1 MQKICLNKYWVKIN
15 ELEYAN
21 SFKKDLK
28 TCKKRGY
35 DLKLL
40 QEVIDIL
47 QKNGTL
53 PAKYQSHKLSGKL
66 EGLWECHI
74 KGDWLLIWQQKDT
87 ELILIMTDTG
97 THSDLF

>member
-1 MQKICLNKYWVKIN
+1 MY

-21 SFKKDLK
+21 SFKKGLK
-28 TCKKRGY
+28 NCKKRGY
-35 DLKLL
+35 DLTLL
-40 QEVIDIL
+40 QEAIDIL
-47 QKNGTL
+47 QERGVL
-53 PAKYQSHKLSGKL
+53 PERYRPHKLSGKL

-74 KGDWLLIWQQKDT
+74 KGDWLLIWQQNDT

>member
-1 MQKICLNKYWVKIN
+1 MYK
-15 ELEYAN
+15 LEYAN
-21 SFKKDLK
+21 SFKKGLK

-40 QEVIDIL
+40 QEAIDIL
-47 QKNGTL
+47 QESGVL
-53 PAKYQSHKLSGKL
+53 PEKYHPHKLSGKL

-74 KGDWLLIWQQKDT
+74 KGDWLLIWQQNDT

-97 THSDLF
+97 PHSALF

>member
-1 MQKICLNKYWVKIN
+1 MRY

-21 SFKKDLK
+21 SFKKGLK

-35 DLKLL
+35 NLTLL
-40 QEVIDIL
+40 QEVIDLL
-47 QKNGTL
+47 QTTGTL
-53 PAKYQSHKLSGKL
+53 PERYRPHKLSGSY

-74 KGDWLLIWQQKDT
+74 KGDWLLIWQQNDT

-97 THSDLF
+97 THADLF